1 MCPSSSLGEFIVTT
15 PIDVSPNSTSI
26 FTTSVRF
33 DKSAQEDDFLPQ
45 GSTGPFRY
53 PVSKTGYYCVGAVP
67 VTFEQ
72 PQLDTTKSDAESSDD
87 SINPFAQISYT
98 GVVDFENVFKG
109 HLPAAEYP
117 KIGVRLYRNK
127 ASRQRFRQG

>member
-1 MCPSSSLGEFIVTT
+1 M
-15 PIDVSPNSTSI
+15 
-26 FTTSVRF
+26 RF
-33 DKSAQEDDFLPQ
+33 DKAAEEDEFLPE

-72 PQLDTTKSDAESSDD
+72 PQLDMQDKNSS
-87 SINPFAQISYT
+87 NPFSEVSYT

-117 KIGVRLYRNK
+117 KIGVRVICPNGVYKFAQIAVHR
-127 ASRQRFRQG
+127 SSMPF